1 MQVNIAETRDKALE
15 FLDRITRLS
24 KTEITRIPMEKQT
37 DWQIRSGALSHRTN
51 GFFSVAGLTNSQT
64 REERLMLLQPQSA
77 ITGILFC
84 RKNSKIYVLL
94 QARVEPGNVGV
105 GQYGPTIQSTSAN
118 YLRWHGGNATPY
130 VEYFNTYTAVGE
142 PVSVSSQLDIGR
154 RYYQKIKTLLYVEA
168 PHLLECT
175 QQMIWVS
182 LDALS
187 ELASIDHVLNT
198 DLRSMSAVMNWD
210 DTVFPNQPEPPVPDS
225 GILNYYFNS
234 IKTGQ
239 SHWHI
244 TPLDKLIGWEVAE
257 GGIIPKHNQP
267 VSVQFYRTT
276 CLTRE
281 VGSWVQPLMVA
292 PGRGAVSLFFR
303 ETPSGKEYL
312 LSILSEEGISGGA
325 LIGPTIQQ
333 YQEDHPKSLPG
344 KIIISFEQSDEGGR
358 FMHHTSVFSIVRVE
372 NDYPAAENQFWVSAS
387 LLKKLISL
395 SNMTSIQLRAVC
407 SLLIRDFNAQ
417 YFKQQS

>member
-24 KTEITRIPMEKQT
+24 KTEIVRIPMEEQR
-37 DWQIRSGALSHRTN
+37 DWQIRDGTLSHRTN

-64 REERLMLLQPQSA
+64 GEERLMLLQPQSA

-84 RKNSKIYVLL
+84 RKNSKTYVLL
-94 QARVEPGNVGV
+94 QARVEPGNVRV
-105 GQYGPTIQSTSAN
+105 GQYGPTIQSTPAN
-118 YLRWHGGNATPY
+118 YLRWHGGSTTPY

-142 PVSVSSQLDIGR
+142 PVSISSQLDIGR
-154 RYYQKIKTLLYVEA
+154 RYFQKIKTLLYVEA

-210 DTVFPNQPEPPVPDS
+210 NTVFPNQPVSPVPDS
-225 GILNYYFNS
+225 GILNYYLNS

-244 TPLDKLIGWEVAE
+244 TPLDKLTGWEVAE

-267 VSVQFYRTT
+267 VSVQFYQTT

-292 PGRGAVSLFFR
+292 PGRGTVSLFFR

-312 LSILSEEGISGGA
+312 LSILSEEGIAGNA
-325 LIGPTIQQ
+325 LISPTIQQ
-333 YQEDHPKSLPG
+333 YQEDHQKPLPG
-344 KIIISFEQSDEGGR
+344 ETIISFEQSDEGGR
-358 FMHHTSVFSIVRVE
+358 FMHHTSIFSIVRVE
-372 NDYPAAENQFWVSAS
+372 NDYPAAENQFWVTAS

>member
-1 MQVNIAETRDKALE
+1 MHVNIAETREQALE
-15 FLDRITRLS
+15 FLNRITRLS
-24 KTEITRIPMEKQT
+24 KTEIVRIPMEEQR
-37 DWQIRSGALSHRTN
+37 DWQIRDGVLSHRTN

-64 REERLMLLQPQSA
+64 GEERLMLLQPQSA

-105 GQYGPTIQSTSAN
+105 GQYGPTIQSTPAN

-130 VEYFNTYTAVGE
+130 VEYFNTYNGVGE

-210 DTVFPNQPEPPVPDS
+210 NTVFLNQPVPPVPDS

-244 TPLDKLIGWEVAE
+244 TPLDKLTGWEIAE

-333 YQEDHPKSLPG
+333 YQEDRQKSLPG
-344 KIIISFEQSDEGGR
+344 ETIISFEQSDEGGR
-358 FMHHTSVFSIVRVE
+358 FIHHTSVFSIVRVE
-372 NDYPAAENQFWVSAS
+372 NDYPAAENQFWVSDL

-395 SNMTSIQLRAVC
+395 SNITSIQLRAVC
-407 SLLIRDFNAQ
+407 SLLIRDFNVQ
-417 YFKQQS
+417 YFEWQS